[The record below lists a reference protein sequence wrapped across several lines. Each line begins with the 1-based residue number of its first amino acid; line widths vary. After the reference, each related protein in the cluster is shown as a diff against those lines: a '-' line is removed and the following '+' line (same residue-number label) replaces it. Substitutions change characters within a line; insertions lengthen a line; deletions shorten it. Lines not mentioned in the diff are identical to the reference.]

1 MLGGGRPVTFRT
13 ILWVARLRLVVL
25 CLCVILSSVTAVR
38 AGEVVVAMAANF
50 AEAGEAVAAAF
61 SEATG
66 HEVSLVTGSTGKLAS
81 QIVHGAP
88 FDMFLAADQARPEAL
103 ETQGLA
109 VGGAR
114 GTYARGFL
122 VGWHKL
128 GSDGSDDLKTVLT
141 DPAVRHVAIA
151 NPRLAP
157 YGAAALKA
165 LQLLGIEAQVR
176 AKLVFAESVGQA
188 FGMVATGSVEAG
200 FVAMSQV
207 HKGSKGQ
214 IVPVPGDLHDPIL
227 QDAVLLVRGAE
238 NDAAK
243 AFMAFLASP
252 AAGALIEQHGYMA
265 VK

>member
-1 MLGGGRPVTFRT
+1 
-13 ILWVARLRLVVL
+13 
-25 CLCVILSSVTAVR
+25 VILSGVTTVR
-38 AGEVVVAMAANF
+38 AGQVIVAMAANF
-50 AEAGEAVAAAF
+50 AEAGEAAAAAF

-88 FDMFLAADQARPEAL
+88 FDVFLAADQARPKVL

-109 VGGAR
+109 VAGSR
-114 GTYARGFL
+114 VTYARGML
-122 VGWHKL
+122 VVWHKL
-128 GSDGSDDLKTVLT
+128 GSDGSGDLKTVLT
-141 DPAVRHVAIA
+141 GPDVRHVAIA

-176 AKLVFAESVGQA
+176 NKLVFAESVGQA

-207 HKGSKGQ
+207 QQGSEGQ
-214 IVPVPGDLHDPIL
+214 IMPVPGDLHDPIL
-227 QDAVLLVRGAE
+227 QDAVLLVRGAD

-243 AFMAFLASP
+243 AFMAFLTSR